1 MSMEPQTPA
10 EPWAME
16 VGEVAHALA
25 VSSDRGLSPDDAAG
39 RLQRYGPNELRR
51 IEKRSAFT
59 ILLAQ
64 LKSAVVWLLLLAAGL
79 SAAFGDFL
87 EAGAIVGVV
96 VLNTLLGFVTELRA
110 SRSMEALRELGAAR
124 ATVRRGAEALNV
136 GAAEVVPGDVV
147 LVAAG
152 DVVIADLRIVSG
164 AALAADESAL
174 TGESAPV
181 DKQVGPV
188 PADAVLAER
197 ASMLFKGTTVVRG
210 TGEAIAVATGT
221 RTELGRIG
229 ELVAEAEEHDT
240 PLERRIERLGR
251 QLMVV
256 SLVLAAIIAGLGAL
270 RGQELVFMIESA
282 IALAVAT
289 VPEGLPIVATLAL
302 ARGMW
307 RLARRHVLVE
317 NLGAVE
323 TLGSTNVVITD
334 KTGTLTENEMRVAA
348 FVLDDGR
355 VPVEGTPPLDGPLGV
370 ALRIAASS
378 SADEAEQ
385 GHGEPMEVAMVEA
398 AAALGADR
406 AAMLDER
413 PVVGKTAFDPER
425 KMSAT
430 HHALEGGTWFA
441 VKGAP
446 EAVLAASRQVL
457 GADGPR
463 PMTDAERAHW
473 LERNQE
479 EAAGGHR
486 LLALAEGHAAEGS
499 AEPYR
504 DLTFVGLVALMDPPR
519 ATVAPA
525 IRRARKAGVRLVMA
539 TGDQAPTAE
548 AIAASVALADTPR
561 VIEGKVISAVP
572 EGGDA
577 SDEQA
582 VIDADVIARATPEQ
596 KLRLLRMHQRRGAV
610 VAMTGDG
617 VNDAPA
623 LNQADIGVAMGRRGT
638 AVARQSA
645 DMVLQDDDI
654 GSVVVA
660 VEEGRVIFGN
670 LRAFVVYLLGC
681 NLSELLTI
689 GIAAAIGLPL
699 PLLPLQILYLNLVT
713 DVFPAAA
720 LGVGKGNGNEMDRPP
735 RPTDEPFLTRRHW
748 GSIVGHGMLLTAA
761 VLFVFVETH
770 DTTPE
775 LAEATTAA
783 FATLGLAQVWHVFDM
798 AGSHAPR
805 LRNGVTRNPWVW
817 GAVLLC
823 VGLVVAALTAPGL
836 SHVLGVVPLRTR
848 TWELVIGGS
857 LAPLVVIQL
866 GQLVVGR
873 FVPPRTAAAG

>member
-1 MSMEPQTPA
+1 MPI

-16 VGEVAHALA
+16 VAEVARALA
-25 VSSDRGLSPDDAAG
+25 VDPARGLSAEDARR
-39 RLQRYGPNELRR
+39 RLAEHGPNELRR
-51 IEKRSAFT
+51 IEKRSWVA
-59 ILLAQ
+59 ILFAQ
-64 LKSAVVWLLLLAAGL
+64 LKSAVVWLLLVAAGL
-79 SAAFGDFL
+79 SAAFGDLL

-96 VLNTLLGFVTELRA
+96 VINTLLGFVTELRA

-124 ATVRRGAEALNV
+124 TTVRRDGEAMSV
-136 GAAEVVPGDVV
+136 SAAEVVPGDVV
-147 LVAAG
+147 LVEAG
-152 DVVIADLRIVSG
+152 DVVIADLRILEG
-164 AALAADESAL
+164 AALSADESAL

-181 DKQVGPV
+181 DKQVDPA

-197 ASMLFKGTTVVRG
+197 TSMLFKGTTVVRG

-221 RTELGRIG
+221 HTELGHIG
-229 ELVAEAEEHDT
+229 ELVAEAEDHDT

-256 SLVLAAIIAGLGAL
+256 SLVLAAVVAGLGAL
-270 RGQELVFMIESA
+270 RGQELILMIESA

-289 VPEGLPIVATLAL
+289 VPEGLPVVATLAL

-334 KTGTLTENEMRVAA
+334 KTGTLTENRMRVAA
-348 FVLDDGR
+348 FVVDGER
-355 VPVEGTPPLDGPLGV
+355 VPVGEPRELTGPAAR
-370 ALRIAASS
+370 ALRVAASS

-385 GHGEPMEVAMVEA
+385 GHGEPMEIAMVDA
-398 AAALGADR
+398 VARLGGDR
-406 AAMLDER
+406 AAMLAER
-413 PVVGKTAFDPER
+413 PRVGETAFDAAR

-430 HHALEGGTWFA
+430 HHDHEGGVWIA

-457 GADGPR
+457 GGDGAR
-463 PMTDAERAHW
+463 PLSAEERERW
-473 LERNQE
+473 LERNRE

-486 LLALAEGHAAEGS
+486 MLALAEGHASDLS
-499 AEPYR
+499 AALGEPYGE
-504 DLTFVGLVALMDPPR
+504 LTFVGLVALMDPPR
-519 ATVAPA
+519 ETVAPA

-539 TGDQAPTAE
+539 TGDQAPTAT
-548 AIAASVALADTPR
+548 AIARSVALADDPR
-561 VIEGKVISAVP
+561 TIEGKAISALAEEP
-572 EGGDA
+572 D
-577 SDEQA
+577 DQQA
-582 VIDADVIARATPEQ
+582 QPILDADVVARATPEQ
-596 KLRLLRMHQRRGAV
+596 KLRLLRLHQRQGAV
-610 VAMTGDG
+610 VAMLGDG

-623 LNQADIGVAMGRRGT
+623 LHQADIGVAMGKRGT

-660 VEEGRVIFGN
+660 VEEGRVIFDN

-689 GIAAAIGLPL
+689 GLAAAIGMPL
-699 PLLPLQILYLNLVT
+699 PLLPMQILYLNLVT

-748 GSIVGHGMLLTAA
+748 GAIVGHGILLTAA
-761 VLFVFVETH
+761 VFVVFVEVH
-770 DTTPE
+770 GSSPD

-817 GAVLLC
+817 GAVVLC
-823 VGLVVAALTAPGL
+823 VVLVVLALTAPGL
-836 SHVLGVVPLRTR
+836 SHVLGVVPLSARA
-848 TWELVIGGS
+848 WEWVLAGS
-857 LAPLVVIQL
+857 VAPLVVIQL

-873 FVPPRTAAAG
+873 LWPRRA